1 MGPMLH
7 ERDRKDGLVNG
18 LLGGVEAGGT
28 KFNCVVA
35 RGPDEVLERVTIPTG
50 MPGDT
55 LAAVVE
61 FFQRWSRRH
70 GPLDAI
76 GVASFGPVELDRA
89 STDYGLITNT
99 PKANWSRVAIV
110 STLERE
116 LAVPIAFET
125 DVNGAALGE
134 GHGGAADGLDHY
146 VYVTIGTGIGA
157 GLIYRGQPL
166 HGFSHPEVGH
176 MLVPRHRDDNYPGH
190 CPFHGDCLEG
200 LACGPALHARWNQD
214 PAELAPDHPAWDI
227 EAFYLAEMCVNLVT
241 TFMPRRIILGGG
253 VMQVDGL
260 IERVRRQ
267 FSSLAGGYFQA
278 LGAKSMRDFLVRP
291 GHQGRSGEIGALIL
305 ARGLLERE

>member
-1 MGPMLH
+1 MN
-7 ERDRKDGLVNG
+7 E

-35 RGPDEVLERVTIPTG
+35 HGPDQVLERTTIPTG
-50 MPGDT
+50 LPSGT

-61 FFQRWSRRH
+61 FFQRSALRH

-200 LACGPALHARWNQD
+200 LACGPALKARWRQD
-214 PAELAPDHPAWDI
+214 PAGLPPNHAAWDI
-227 EAFYLAEMCVNLVT
+227 EAFYLASMCVNLVA

-253 VMQVDGL
+253 VMQADGL
-260 IERVRRQ
+260 LRRVHQ
-267 FSSLAGGYFQA
+267 WFCELNGNYFQA
-278 LGAKSMRDFLVRP
+278 LDKESMRDFLVMP
-291 GHQGRSGEIGALIL
+291 GHQDRSGEIGALIL
-305 ARGLLERE
+305 ARGLVERE

>member
-1 MGPMLH
+1 M
-7 ERDRKDGLVNG
+7 NG

-35 RGPDEVLERVTIPTG
+35 RGPDQVLERTTIPTG
-50 MPGDT
+50 LPADT

-61 FFQRWSRRH
+61 FFRHSARRH
-70 GPLDAI
+70 GPLAAI

-99 PKANWSRVAIV
+99 PKEHWSRVAIV

-116 LAVPIAFET
+116 LAVPVAFET

-146 VYVTIGTGIGA
+146 AYVTIGTGIGA
-157 GLIYRGQPL
+157 GLIHRGRPL

-176 MLVPRHRDDNYPGH
+176 MLVPRHSDDDYPGQ

-200 LACGPALHARWNQD
+200 LACGPALRARWGRD
-214 PAELAPDHPAWDI
+214 PAGLPADHPAWEI
-227 EAFYLAEMCVNLVT
+227 EAFYLASMCVNLVA

-253 VMQVDGL
+253 VMAADGL
-260 IERVRRQ
+260 LQQVRHQ
-267 FSSLAGGYFQA
+267 FCRLSGNYFQA
-278 LGAKSMRDFLVRP
+278 LDRESMRDFLVIP

-305 ARGLLERE
+305 ARGLVERE